1 MCSACRARRA
11 WSSVRRSP
19 PGWLPPCPIYHV
31 RTAPGA
37 RLSTTV
43 CLRQQ
48 VATARAE
55 HAECCGVHRFWPNG
69 VDDQLWWLLESAR
82 PTPNHTHK
90 IRFAEHVRKNF
101 SAARTEEMAPLG
113 AGDFFEGWACKRC
126 AGRRKA
132 ACACKR
138 CALAHSHSSLCL
150 VAPWHRLARGACT
163 DDCARLITPVRRL
176 HCRKRLYCAVARLS
190 WRGLED
196 QTARKSCA
204 VWCSSCCRTLVWL
217 PSSHHPS
224 DGCVLLFARSFLS
237 RFCVEWRYRAEI
249 FSRGSALVPQPG

>member
-1 MCSACRARRA
+1 MPP
-11 WSSVRRSP
+11 SP
-19 PGWLPPCPIYHV
+19 VYHV
-31 RTAPGA
+31 RTAPDTH
-37 RLSTTV
+37 LSTTV

-176 HCRKRLYCAVARLS
+176 HCRKRLYCAAARRS

-196 QTARKSCA
+196 QTARKTLSGADRVAGHSSGCHQA
-204 VWCSSCCRTLVWL
+204 IIHQTDASSCL
-217 PSSHHPS
+217 
-224 DGCVLLFARSFLS
+224 RSFLS